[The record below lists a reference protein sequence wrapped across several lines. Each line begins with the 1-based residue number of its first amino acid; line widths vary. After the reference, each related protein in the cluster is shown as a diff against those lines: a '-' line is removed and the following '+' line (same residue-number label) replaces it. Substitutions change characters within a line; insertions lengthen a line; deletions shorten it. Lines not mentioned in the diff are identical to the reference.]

1 MIIIHKRVTTII
13 ACISH
18 TDNLNKG
25 QVIRRYRNYLLDD
38 VCFNQLAKLYTILIT
53 SKLFA
58 KIMEIFLQ
66 FTIFSMYY
74 PQQ

>member
-25 QVIRRYRNYLLDD
+25 QVIRRYRNCLLDD

-58 KIMEIFLQ
+58 KIIEIFLQ